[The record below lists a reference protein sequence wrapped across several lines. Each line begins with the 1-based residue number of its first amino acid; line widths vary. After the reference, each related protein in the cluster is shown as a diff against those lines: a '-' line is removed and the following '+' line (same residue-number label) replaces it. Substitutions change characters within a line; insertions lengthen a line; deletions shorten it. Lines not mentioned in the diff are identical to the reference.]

1 MCSAHFKPSD
11 MYKTITGL
19 TRLKAGA
26 VPSQFA
32 WTKSTQERPQ
42 NKLQNLRCVNEQ
54 QAQEER
60 WQSFVHSLRQ
70 DVELDEVT
78 ESAAVEASAGDQPI
92 GETAT
97 DGLENENIQPAK
109 LTAEEQIKILKD
121 KIKDLE
127 EEVEYLNESKFGA
140 ENISKNS
147 ELLSFY
153 TGFVSKERFDSFYRW
168 VEPYAKT
175 MIEWSQIQCE
185 RGKENYKWRRSS
197 GNFALPLYDQLFLF
211 MITLRLGL
219 LETDLGVRFNISTST
234 VSRIILTWVNF
245 LYTMLGQVPI
255 WPTTAQIKNSMPECF
270 KTIYPKTR
278 VILDCTEI
286 KVQRPSSKVL
296 NSEFCSAYKSHTT
309 LKCLVGIAPHGSV
322 TFVSSLYQGSISHK
336 EITRHSGILSL
347 LEEGDE
353 VMADKG
359 FLIQDLL
366 EPKKATLTIPPFVS
380 RSRSLQ
386 FTSKEVTETQQIAR
400 LRIHVEWAIRRIKE
414 YQIFDKVLPL
424 SLAGSVN
431 QIWTICCLLTTFRG
445 PLY

>member
-1 MCSAHFKPSD
+1 

-42 NKLQNLRCVNEQ
+42 NKLQNLRRVNEQ

-60 WQSFVHSLRQ
+60 RQSFVHSLRQ

-78 ESAAVEASAGDQPI
+78 ESAAVEASAGDQPM
-92 GETAT
+92 GETVT
-97 DGLENENIQPAK
+97 DGLENENIQPAE

-175 MIEWSQIQCE
+175 MIKWSQIQRE
-185 RGKENYKWRRSS
+185 RGKENYKRRRSS

-211 MITLRLGL
+211 MIRLRLGL

-234 VSRIILTWVNF
+234 VSRIILTWANF

-296 NSEFCSAYKSHTT
+296 NSEFYSAYKSHTT

-322 TFVSSLYQGSISHK
+322 TFVSSLYQGSISDK
-336 EITRHSGILSL
+336 EITRRSGILSL

-366 EPKKATLTIPPFVS
+366 EPKKATLTTPPFLS

-400 LRIHVEWAIRRIKE
+400 LRIHVERAIRRIKE

-431 QIWTICCLLTTFRG
+431 QIWTICCLLTNFRG